1 MSNIF
6 AKYIFDEQYFDTA
19 FMKLKKE
26 DGDLQ
31 VNKMYFLSCL
41 LIVGGWN
48 KPMKQLDNI
57 PHFSFFRVL
66 LCKVTRVRLP
76 TFPDFL
82 TLTSQSFTENK
93 LP

>member
-57 PHFSFFRVL
+57 PHFSFFQVL
-66 LCKVTRVRLP
+66 LP
-76 TFPDFL
+76 SPDFL
-82 TLTSQSFTENK
+82 PLTSQSFTESK